1 MNKAKSNGYET
12 VKFGEFLRLRLDN
25 FGFNPLQGEMKTYG
39 QLLCSGFVRFS
50 RELLGPG
57 QEQAVHTGSGWR

>member
-39 QLLCSGFVRFS
+39 QLLF
-50 RELLGPG
+50 
-57 QEQAVHTGSGWR
+57 